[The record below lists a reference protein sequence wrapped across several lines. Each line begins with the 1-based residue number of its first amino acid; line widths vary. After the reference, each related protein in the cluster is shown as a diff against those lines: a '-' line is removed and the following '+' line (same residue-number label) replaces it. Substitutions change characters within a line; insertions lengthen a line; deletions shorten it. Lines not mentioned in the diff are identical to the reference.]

1 MVMNESSLMEL
12 NRRIGR
18 DTPLD
23 QFRPNLMIKAE
34 IPFDEVRCIEL
45 QILLFI
51 PFENVTNPAYRTQFK
66 SPSLTMGST

>member
-34 IPFDEVRCIEL
+34 IPFDEVRCI
-45 QILLFI
+45 
-51 PFENVTNPAYRTQFK
+51 AR
-66 SPSLTMGST
+66 

>member
-1 MVMNESSLMEL
+1 MEL

-34 IPFDEVRCIEL
+34 IPFDEVRCIR
-45 QILLFI
+45 
-51 PFENVTNPAYRTQFK
+51 VTNSAIYTI
-66 SPSLTMGST
+66 